1 MAYSTDAE
9 VLSEFT
15 GGASVFFAQDLVLAH
30 WHMPPKCYSRYN
42 GVGASYYQRNA
53 SMISEKKT
61 SIDKQPELNLVE
73 NKRYQRLKHFGTL
86 AGVLI
91 GIAGLILAV
100 GCGPEINRIV
110 QSWLGS
116 NRWWRLIAL
125 GFVYAAAFEILSVP
139 LDFWSGFI
147 LEHRFHL
154 SRESFLQWWWKRIKV
169 YLVGGPIGL
178 ILLLGLYSV
187 LWFTGRWWWL
197 AAALGWLV
205 VTLVLGRILP
215 VLILPLFYK
224 VRRLEDSNT
233 QERLRQLAAGTG
245 LEVEGVYT
253 LGLSAETK
261 KANAALTGMGRTRRV
276 LLGDTLLEQF
286 QPEEIDVVFAHE
298 LGHHVHRHLP
308 KFIINEVVLT
318 AAMCF
323 LADRV
328 LAALAIP
335 LGYPG
340 PLDPAALPLFLL
352 VVGVFGLCLMPFRNA
367 ISRWF
372 ERQSDRYALQRTR
385 NPAAYRSAFTKLA
398 EINKAD
404 PDPNRFLVWLWHDH
418 PPIRE
423 RLALADQL
431 PAQWL
436 SQPADWARS
445 VLS

>member
-1 MAYSTDAE
+1 
-9 VLSEFT
+9 
-15 GGASVFFAQDLVLAH
+15 
-30 WHMPPKCYSRYN
+30 
-42 GVGASYYQRNA
+42 
-53 SMISEKKT
+53 
-61 SIDKQPELNLVE
+61 
-73 NKRYQRLKHFGTL
+73 
-86 AGVLI
+86 
-91 GIAGLILAV
+91 
-100 GCGPEINRIV
+100 
-110 QSWLGS
+110 
-116 NRWWRLIAL
+116 
-125 GFVYAAAFEILSVP
+125 
-139 LDFWSGFI
+139 WSGFV

-154 SRESFLQWWWKRIKV
+154 SRESFLQWWWKRIKM

-178 ILLLGLYSV
+178 VLLLGLYSL

-197 AAALGWLV
+197 AATLGWLA

-224 VRRLEDSNT
+224 VKRLDDSDM
-233 QERLRQLAAGTG
+233 QKRLGRLAEGTG
-245 LEVEGVYT
+245 LQVEGVYT

-276 LLGDTLLEQF
+276 LLGDTLLQQF

-308 KFIINEVVLT
+308 KFMVIEVALT

-323 LADRV
+323 MADRV
-328 LAALAIP
+328 LNFVAVP

-340 PLDPAALPLFLL
+340 PFDPAALPLFLL
-352 VVGVFGLCLMPFRNA
+352 VAGVFGLCLMPFRNA

-372 ERQSDRYALQRTR
+372 ERQSDRYALQRTG

-423 RLALADQL
+423 RLAMADRLLPQL
-431 PAQWL
+431 L
-436 SQPADWARS
+436 SPPGDSSRAAFS
-445 VLS
+445 